1 MMKVR
6 KLLSV
11 AMAAAML
18 VTSFTA
24 LGTSASADETSTA
37 TIYDDDYSSYATYDG
52 DDLGSVY
59 SPEST
64 TFKLWAP
71 SSTEV
76 SVYLYA
82 TGSDEEEGAEKLGE
96 YAMTLDSSTGVWSI
110 TLEGDLKNIYYTYF
124 VKNELNPDGVEV
136 CDIYAQAAGIN
147 GDRAMVVDLDST
159 DPEGWDEDSY
169 ERVEDA
175 TDAIVWEVHVKDF
188 SYDEESGVSEE
199 NRGKYLA
206 FTELETTLNNAGDV
220 KTCVNYLVDLGITYV
235 QINPIYDFGSVD
247 ETGSDDQFNWGY
259 DPKNYNVP
267 EGSYSSDPYDGNVRI
282 NELKQM
288 ILALHEAGIGVIMD
302 VVYNHTYASEDS
314 WFNLTVPGYYYRI
327 TDSGWS
333 NGSGCGND
341 TASERLMFKNYMVN
355 SVVYWATEYHID
367 GFRFDLMGLIDTD
380 TMNAVRDALDEID
393 TRILTYGEGWTLGS
407 DYDATNW
414 AGNSTSLC
422 TQSKAM
428 RVNERIGFFNDEIR
442 DQIKGKAYDDL
453 TSAGYVSGATSYAS
467 TLLQN
472 VAGRLTTSSW
482 KTQVPGQNI
491 VYSCCHDNQTL
502 YDRLV
507 ATAYG
512 TDADYSVRYESLVSE
527 NKLASAI
534 VMTSQGVSFLLAGE
548 EFSRTKY
555 GDDNSYKSAADLNML
570 DWSRV
575 EEYADV
581 VAYYKGM
588 IAIRKS
594 FDAFTDGT
602 QTSGNAMTTLDTPS
616 GVVGF
621 SLPNL
626 DTAENQWSEVLVYY
640 NGSLT
645 SEAEV
650 TLPDA
655 SDGSDEYVVIA
666 DKQTAGLSEIDVVSG
681 TVTIEE
687 NSALILVPKNSYD
700 SVSLTDDE
708 DSYVVVNHV
717 DVDTGEVI
725 TKTTIKGNA
734 GQSYSTQVSQE
745 LDGLEYDYVSCSDNT
760 SGTMTA
766 GTIEVYYY
774 YKLYE
779 GGIGTLTVQ
788 YVDSS
793 TEMMGDVDGDGKV
806 TSVDAL
812 EALRFSAA
820 LNNQI
825 ADDRQI
831 YADMDGNDTINSV
844 DALTILRTSAALV
857 DVQYVSNGKS
867 IASSV
872 TTTARAGTEYSV
884 EPASIAWYSLDE
896 SQYPDNAT
904 GTYST
909 GETVVTFVYSDL
921 EDPVESTIYVK
932 KADGVTT
939 KLNLY
944 LWDDVVGAT
953 YYGMTWPG
961 KELTETNDDGWYVYT
976 FENGGAYN
984 WILNN
989 GSDQTSDMEGYSGD
1003 MWIVVNSDTVNEDN
1017 LTIYTS
1023 DPGL

>member
-1 MMKVR
+1 MKVR

-11 AMAAAML
+11 AMAAAMF
-18 VTSFTA
+18 VTGFSALATA
-24 LGTSASADETSTA
+24 ASADEAA

-110 TLEGDLKNIYYTYF
+110 TLEGDLKNVYYTYF

-136 CDIYAQAAGIN
+136 CDIYAQAAGVN

-169 ERVEDA
+169 ERAEDA

-267 EGSYSSDPYDGNVRI
+267 EGSYSSNPYDGNVRI

-327 TDSGWS
+327 TDGTWS

-414 AGNSTSLC
+414 AGNATSLC
-422 TQSKAM
+422 TQTKAM
-428 RVNERIGFFNDEIR
+428 RVSERIGFFNDEIR

-453 TSAGYVSGATSYAS
+453 TSAGYVSGAVSYAS
-467 TLLQN
+467 SLLQN

-512 TDADYSVRYESLVSE
+512 TDGDYSVRYESLVSE

-534 VMTSQGVSFLLAGE
+534 VMTSQGVSFMLAGE
-548 EFSRTKY
+548 EFCRTKY
-555 GDDNSYKSAADLNML
+555 GDDNSYKSSANLNML

-581 VAYYKGM
+581 VSYYKGM

-602 QTSGNAMTTLDTPS
+602 QTSGKAMTTLDTPS

-650 TLPDA
+650 TLPGTTVAGVMGDVNADDEVSALDA
-655 SDGSDEYVVIA
+655 LSVLRHMSGLNTIDSDRQAFADMNSDSAINTLDALAILRVSSSIDEKQYIEGESTEYVVIA
-666 DKQTAGLSEIDVVSG
+666 DKQTAGLSAIDTVSG

-687 NSALILVPKNSYD
+687 NSALILVPKDSYD
-700 SVSLTDDE
+700 SVGLSDE
-708 DSYVVVNHV
+708 EDAYVVVNHV
-717 DVDTGEVI
+717 DVDTGEVL
-725 TKTTIKGNA
+725 TQTTIKGTA
-734 GQSYSTQVSQE
+734 GQSYSTQLSQE

-766 GTIEVYYY
+766 GTTEVYYY

-779 GGIGTLTVQ
+779 GGIGTLTVN
-788 YVDSS
+788 YVDQ
-793 TEMMGDVDGDGKV
+793 DGN
-806 TSVDAL
+806 S
-812 EALRFSAA
+812 
-820 LNNQI
+820 I
-825 ADDRQI
+825 AD
-831 YADMDGNDTINSV
+831 SV
-844 DALTILRTSAALV
+844 
-857 DVQYVSNGKS
+857 
-867 IASSV
+867 SSS
-872 TTTARAGTEYSV
+872 ARAGVEYSV
-884 EPASIAWYSLDE
+884 EPTSIAWYTLDE

-909 GETVVTFVYSDL
+909 GDTVVTFVYTEL
-921 EDPVESTIYVK
+921 TEGVESTIHVK
-932 KADGVTT
+932 NADGVTVST
-939 KLNLY
+939 NIY
-944 LWDDVVGAT
+944 VWDDGKGGT
-953 YYGMTWPG
+953 MSKSWPG
-961 KELTETNDDGWYVYT
+961 TALTETDEDGWYVFT

-984 WILNN
+984 WILND
-989 GSDQTSDMEGYSGD
+989 GSSQTDDMTGYSGD
-1003 MWIVVNSDTVNEDN
+1003 IWIVVNSDSISTDN
-1017 LTIYTS
+1017 LTVYTYNP
-1023 DPGL
+1023 DL